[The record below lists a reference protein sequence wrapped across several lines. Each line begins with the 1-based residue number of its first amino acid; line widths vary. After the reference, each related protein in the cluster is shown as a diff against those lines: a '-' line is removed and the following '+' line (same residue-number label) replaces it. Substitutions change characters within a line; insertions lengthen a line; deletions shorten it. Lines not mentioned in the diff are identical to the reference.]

1 MGLLKDCR
9 GMEKQRSR
17 MSRLRTHSKMPLT
30 IWRFAW
36 IYLDNIAKGVTK
48 MTRAELVKNIS
59 RKLDTTEVNSD
70 HILGKVLDQFTQGL
84 KKDGTVRIRGFGSF
98 SVQTKKE
105 RMGRNPKTGEPA
117 FISARKRVAF
127 KSSKNLKAVFNS
139 DM

>member
-1 MGLLKDCR
+1 
-9 GMEKQRSR
+9 
-17 MSRLRTHSKMPLT
+17 
-30 IWRFAW
+30 
-36 IYLDNIAKGVTK
+36 

-70 HILGKVLDQFTQGL
+70 QILGKVLDQFTEGL

-117 FISARKRVAF
+117 LISARKRVAF
-127 KSSKNLKAVFNS
+127 KSSKNLKAVFNN